1 MEFRDYWRILWRR
14 RRVILPLLAITFVA
28 SLIFNLALPP
38 IYTSSTTVQILAV
51 IPRQAPGSPQYYPP
65 EYWNTVYSEYISDD
79 LGEVVKSDAFA
90 TKVADVI
97 KTRFGKE
104 LTAKEIAEAV
114 SKTKRTHR
122 TLKITVA
129 SGSEQQTRQIAA
141 GVDEVMRTDAWSFFS
156 NDDRKPVQINV
167 LNPPQDPSSPGLVR
181 RLLDVLLQTAVA
193 LVVGVGLAFLLHYLD
208 DRIYDDG
215 DAARTLGLPV
225 LGAVPV
231 DPAGKPA
238 ASGSGVPFLS
248 GLLPRNWLKGSRKP
262 AATL

>member
-51 IPRQAPGSPQYYPP
+51 IPRQAAGAPQYYPP

-104 LTAKEIAEAV
+104 LTAKEIAEAM
-114 SKTKRTHR
+114 SMTTSTLP

-129 SGSEQQTRQIAA
+129 AGSDPPKLPLAA
-141 GVDEVMRTDAWSFFS
+141 GVDEVLRTDAWSFFS
-156 NDDRKPVQINV
+156 
-167 LNPPQDPSSPGLVR
+167 
-181 RLLDVLLQTAVA
+181 
-193 LVVGVGLAFLLHYLD
+193 
-208 DRIYDDG
+208 
-215 DAARTLGLPV
+215 
-225 LGAVPV
+225 
-231 DPAGKPA
+231 
-238 ASGSGVPFLS
+238 
-248 GLLPRNWLKGSRKP
+248 
-262 AATL
+262 